1 MIENSKEANVDAMEG
16 ARERVGGNTCRDG
29 GGKWILLRGGVEEWS
44 YKDISFTMN
53 KMGRD

>member
-1 MIENSKEANVDAMEG
+1 MQW
-16 ARERVGGNTCRDG
+16 REQGRLWEEIPADG

-44 YKDISFTMN
+44 YKDTSFTMN

>member
-1 MIENSKEANVDAMEG
+1 MDAMEG